1 MCVSAVFLL
10 LFCSS
15 ECCVLTAMAY
25 DRYVAICKPLLPT
38 MAVSPQVFSLLMSGS
53 YVMGFPGAMVHTGCM
68 MRLNFCDSN
77 IINHFMCDIFP
88 LLQLTCSSIYA
99 NRILVSAVVGTV
111 VIVSSLIIFIS
122 YTLILS
128 NILRIPSSKG
138 WSKALSTC
146 FPILQQLVYFMDLG
160 CSLSNHHPLGLWK
173 RETFSHSFPPVWY
186 PCWTLS
192 YSLRNKDVK
201 IAVKKILKRITN
213 WTKPFRPPFLC
224 CLSFFPARSFFTFSF
239 VFLMSS
245 WQDSCLMSD
254 AYSSLAT

>member
-1 MCVSAVFLL
+1 LRICYLLYRMCVSAVFLL

-111 VIVSSLIIFIS
+111 VMVSSLIIFIS
-122 YTLILS
+122 F
-128 NILRIPSSKG
+128 K
-138 WSKALSTC
+138 
-146 FPILQQLVYFMDLG
+146 LQTV
-160 CSLSNHHPLGLWK
+160 
-173 RETFSHSFPPVWY
+173 
-186 PCWTLS
+186 
-192 YSLRNKDVK
+192 
-201 IAVKKILKRITN
+201 
-213 WTKPFRPPFLC
+213 
-224 CLSFFPARSFFTFSF
+224 
-239 VFLMSS
+239 
-245 WQDSCLMSD
+245 
-254 AYSSLAT
+254 